1 MPADTLVRNFFPN
14 AVFGDQVLLARNEP
28 SGEVSGWSMSLKTG
42 EIKKILDDEAF
53 YMRYVDAGY
62 LVVQSGVSGRLSAY
76 PYSEADHE
84 ITGLAQPFSTET
96 NYNDWFVTRS
106 GYLVTMMNSGAAS
119 LEMLMLDEDGKAQR
133 LLDPVLN
140 YEEFQFSP
148 SGRFLIAE
156 INGYENGQD
165 QLLLFDLQTG
175 LSRQVTYSDA
185 FFEPTLSPAGDR
197 VAFASPRN
205 GVQDIGIRNVD
216 GTGDTEWITAS
227 AFLSGDP
234 DWAPSGDFIVFDRST
249 EVSDFDIWMYAFE
262 KKEASP
268 LVEDPGSQMYPRV
281 SHSSRYVAYQ
291 SNQTRTTEA
300 WVMDLQT
307 GVKTRVSPSGGF
319 RPAWG
324 PDDSVLYYSTGAQL
338 MAVDV
343 ATSNGFSVTGQPR
356 PVFDVGSGFY
366 FDVSDQGR
374 IAIAKQVGNPALS
387 LEIIQNWP
395 ATLE

>member
-1 MPADTLVRNFFPN
+1 
-14 AVFGDQVLLARNEP
+14 
-28 SGEVSGWSMSLKTG
+28 
-42 EIKKILDDEAF
+42 
-53 YMRYVDAGY
+53 
-62 LVVQSGVSGRLSAY
+62 
-76 PYSEADHE
+76 
-84 ITGLAQPFSTET
+84 
-96 NYNDWFVTRS
+96 
-106 GYLVTMMNSGAAS
+106 
-119 LEMLMLDEDGKAQR
+119 
-133 LLDPVLN
+133 
-140 YEEFQFSP
+140 
-148 SGRFLIAE
+148 
-156 INGYENGQD
+156 
-165 QLLLFDLQTG
+165 
-175 LSRQVTYSDA
+175 
-185 FFEPTLSPAGDR
+185 
-197 VAFASPRN
+197 
-205 GVQDIGIRNVD
+205 VQDIGIRNVD